1 MELFIPSILALIIAA
16 AIVIFVLPRLSSV
29 ILGSLALIFVIIAAY
44 QHYNFFYTE
53 YRESTWQLPLLQYAP
68 YLLLGGLVLFLIFFS
83 INFIGTGTNA
93 QAAAPLVAMNAAVE
107 RVANQAP
114 TVAGVTNAVANA
126 ANTALKA
133 VGLAPAN
140 GRVAANNA
148 ARNIRFS
155 QV

>member
-1 MELFIPSILALIIAA
+1 MELFIPSILALVIAA
-16 AIVIFVLPRLSSV
+16 VIVMFVLPRLSSV
-29 ILGSLALIFVIIAAY
+29 VLGSLALVFVIVAAY

-53 YRESTWQLPLLQYAP
+53 YRQSTWQMPLVEYAP

-83 INFIGTGTNA
+83 INFIGTSTTA

-114 TVAGVTNAVANA
+114 TVAGLKNAVTNATN
-126 ANTALKA
+126 NALKA
-133 VGLAPAN
+133 VGL
-140 GRVAANNA
+140 GANNA
-148 ARNIRFS
+148 AKNIRFS

>member
-16 AIVIFVLPRLSSV
+16 AIVMFVLPRLSSV
-29 ILGSLALIFVIIAAY
+29 ILGSLALVFVIIAAY

-53 YRESTWQLPLLQYAP
+53 YRQSTWQLPLVEYAP

-83 INFIGTGTNA
+83 INFIGTSTTA

-114 TVAGVTNAVANA
+114 SVAGLKNAVTNATN
-126 ANTALKA
+126 NALKA
-133 VGLAPAN
+133 VGL
-140 GRVAANNA
+140 GANNA
-148 ARNIRFS
+148 AKNIRFS

>member
-1 MELFIPSILALIIAA
+1 MELFIPSILALVIAA
-16 AIVIFVLPRLSSV
+16 LIVMFVLPRLSSI
-29 ILGSLALIFVIIAAY
+29 ILGALALVFVIIAAY

-53 YRESTWQLPLLQYAP
+53 YRESTWQLPLIQYTP
-68 YLLLGGLVLFLIFFS
+68 YLLLGGLVVFLLFFI
-83 INFIGTGTNA
+83 INFVGTNTNA

-114 TVAGVTNAVANA
+114 TVAGVTNAVTNA

-133 VGLAPAN
+133 VGLAPMNA
-140 GRVAANNA
+140 RAPTNNA

>member
-1 MELFIPSILALIIAA
+1 MELFIPSILALVIAA
-16 AIVIFVLPRLSSV
+16 VIVMFVLPRLSSV
-29 ILGSLALIFVIIAAY
+29 VLGSLALVFVIIAAY

-53 YRESTWQLPLLQYAP
+53 YRQSTWQMPLVEYAP

-83 INFIGTGTNA
+83 INFIGTNTTA
-93 QAAAPLVAMNAAVE
+93 QAAAPLVAMNAAVN

-133 VGLAPAN
+133 VGL
-140 GRVAANNA
+140 GANNA
-148 ARNIRFS
+148 AKNIRFS

>member
-1 MELFIPSILALIIAA
+1 MELFIPSILALVIAA
-16 AIVIFVLPRLSSV
+16 AIVMFVLPRLSSV
-29 ILGSLALIFVIIAAY
+29 VLGSLALVFVIVAAY

-53 YRESTWQLPLLQYAP
+53 YRQSTWQLPLVEYAP

-83 INFIGTGTNA
+83 INFIGTSTTA

-114 TVAGVTNAVANA
+114 SVAGLKNAVTNATN
-126 ANTALKA
+126 NALKA
-133 VGLAPAN
+133 VGL
-140 GRVAANNA
+140 GGNNA
-148 ARNIRFS
+148 VKNIRFS

>member
-16 AIVIFVLPRLSSV
+16 AIVMFVLPRLSSV

>member
-16 AIVIFVLPRLSSV
+16 AIVMFVLPRLSSV
-29 ILGSLALIFVIIAAY
+29 ILGSLALVFVIVAAY

-53 YRESTWQLPLLQYAP
+53 YRQSTWQLPLVEYAP

-83 INFIGTGTNA
+83 INFIGTSTTA

-114 TVAGVTNAVANA
+114 TVAGVTNAVTNA
-126 ANTALKA
+126 ANNALKA
-133 VGLAPAN
+133 VGLGGN
-140 GRVAANNA
+140 TAAK
-148 ARNIRFS
+148 NIRFS

>member
-1 MELFIPSILALIIAA
+1 MELFIPSILALVIAA
-16 AIVIFVLPRLSSV
+16 VIVMFVLPRLSSV
-29 ILGSLALIFVIIAAY
+29 VLGALALVFVIIAAY

-53 YRESTWQLPLLQYAP
+53 YRQSTWQMPLLQYAP

-83 INFIGTGTNA
+83 INFIGTNTNA

-114 TVAGVTNAVANA
+114 TVAGVTNAVTNA
-126 ANTALKA
+126 ANNALKA
-133 VGLAPAN
+133 VGL
-140 GRVAANNA
+140 GANNA
-148 ARNIRFS
+148 AKNIRFS

>member
-16 AIVIFVLPRLSSV
+16 AIVMFVLPRLSSV

-114 TVAGVTNAVANA
+114 TVAGVTNAVTNA

-133 VGLAPAN
+133 VGLGPTN

>member
-1 MELFIPSILALIIAA
+1 MELFIPSILALVIAA
-16 AIVIFVLPRLSSV
+16 VIVMFVLPRLSSV
-29 ILGSLALIFVIIAAY
+29 VLGSLALVFVIIAAY

-53 YRESTWQLPLLQYAP
+53 YRQSTWQMPLVEYAP

-83 INFIGTGTNA
+83 INFIGTSTNA
-93 QAAAPLVAMNAAVE
+93 QAAAPLVAMNAAVN

-133 VGLAPAN
+133 VGL
-140 GRVAANNA
+140 GANNA
-148 ARNIRFS
+148 AKNIRFS

>member
-16 AIVIFVLPRLSSV
+16 AIVMFVLPRLSSV
-29 ILGSLALIFVIIAAY
+29 ILGSLALDFVIVAAY

-53 YRESTWQLPLLQYAP
+53 YRQSTWQLPLVEYAP

-83 INFIGTGTNA
+83 INFIGTSTTA

-114 TVAGVTNAVANA
+114 TVAGVTNAVTNA
-126 ANTALKA
+126 ANNALKA
-133 VGLAPAN
+133 VGLGGN
-140 GRVAANNA
+140 TAAK
-148 ARNIRFS
+148 NIRFS

>member
-16 AIVIFVLPRLSSV
+16 AIVMFVLPRLSSV
-29 ILGSLALIFVIIAAY
+29 ILGSLALVFVIVAAY

-53 YRESTWQLPLLQYAP
+53 YRQSTWQLPLVEYAP

-83 INFIGTGTNA
+83 INFIGTSTTA

-114 TVAGVTNAVANA
+114 SVAGLKNAVTNATN
-126 ANTALKA
+126 NALKA
-133 VGLAPAN
+133 VGL
-140 GRVAANNA
+140 GANNA
-148 ARNIRFS
+148 AKNIRFS

>member
-16 AIVIFVLPRLSSV
+16 AIVMFVLPRLSSV

-114 TVAGVTNAVANA
+114 TVAGVTNAVTNA

>member
-16 AIVIFVLPRLSSV
+16 AIVMFVLPRLSSV
-29 ILGSLALIFVIIAAY
+29 ILGSLALVFVIVAAY

-53 YRESTWQLPLLQYAP
+53 YRQSTWQLPLVEYAP

-83 INFIGTGTNA
+83 INFIGTSTTA

-114 TVAGVTNAVANA
+114 TVAGVTNAVTNA
-126 ANTALKA
+126 ANNALKA
-133 VGLAPAN
+133 VGL
-140 GRVAANNA
+140 GANNA
-148 ARNIRFS
+148 AKNIRFS

>member
-16 AIVIFVLPRLSSV
+16 AIVMFVLPRLSSV
-29 ILGSLALIFVIIAAY
+29 ILGSLALVFVILAAY

-53 YRESTWQLPLLQYAP
+53 YRQSTWQLPLVEYAP

-83 INFIGTGTNA
+83 INFIGTSTTA

-114 TVAGVTNAVANA
+114 SVAGLKNAVTNATN
-126 ANTALKA
+126 NALKA
-133 VGLAPAN
+133 VGL
-140 GRVAANNA
+140 GANNA
-148 ARNIRFS
+148 AKNIRFS

>member
-16 AIVIFVLPRLSSV
+16 VIVMFVLPRLSSV
-29 ILGSLALIFVIIAAY
+29 VLGSLALVFVIIAAY

-53 YRESTWQLPLLQYAP
+53 YRQSTWQMPLLQYAP

-83 INFIGTGTNA
+83 INFIGTNTNA

-114 TVAGVTNAVANA
+114 TVAGVTNAVTNA
-126 ANTALKA
+126 ANNALKA
-133 VGLAPAN
+133 VGL
-140 GRVAANNA
+140 GANNA
-148 ARNIRFS
+148 AKNIRFS

>member
-1 MELFIPSILALIIAA
+1 MELFIPSILALVIAA
-16 AIVIFVLPRLSSV
+16 LIVMFVLPRLSSI
-29 ILGSLALIFVIIAAY
+29 ILGALALVFVIIAAY

-53 YRESTWQLPLLQYAP
+53 YRESTWQLPLIQYTP
-68 YLLLGGLVLFLIFFS
+68 YLLLGGLVVFLLFFI
-83 INFIGTGTNA
+83 INFVGTSTNA

-114 TVAGVTNAVANA
+114 TVAGVTNAVTNA

-133 VGLAPAN
+133 VGLGPMNARAPT
-140 GRVAANNA
+140 NNA